1 MNASRPHPG
10 RFITFEGGE
19 GAGKSTQIRLLSE
32 TLEKAGHAVLETREP
47 GGSPGAEEIR
57 SLLVTGDGDRWTGM
71 TEVLLHFAARAD
83 HLERIVRPALNDGTW
98 VLCDRFVDSSMAYQG
113 VAQSLGKD
121 VIRDL
126 TNLVVGTTM
135 PDLTLILD
143 LPVADGLARA
153 GARGEGE
160 DRYEKMGQAFHE
172 TLRQAFLDIAT
183 DAPDRCKVIDAT
195 ADINAVQQAIWTATT
210 KRFHL

>member
-19 GAGKSTQIRLLSE
+19 GAGKSTQIRLLSDA
-32 TLEKAGHAVLETREP
+32 LEKAGYAVLQTREP

-57 SLLVTGDGDRWTGM
+57 ALLVTGDGDRWTGM

-83 HLERIVRPALNDGTW
+83 HLERVVRPALSEGKW

-126 TNLVVGTTM
+126 TNLVVSTTM

-143 LPVADGLARA
+143 LPVTDGLARA

-160 DRYEKMGQAFHE
+160 DRYEKMGQTFHE

-210 KRFHL
+210 KRFDL

>member
-19 GAGKSTQIRLLSE
+19 GAGKSTQIRLLSDA
-32 TLEKAGHAVLETREP
+32 LEKAGYAVLQTREP

-57 SLLVTGDGDRWTGM
+57 ALLVTGDGDRWTGM

-83 HLERIVRPALNDGTW
+83 HLERVVRPALSEGKW

-143 LPVADGLARA
+143 LPVADGLTRA

-172 TLRQAFLDIAT
+172 ALRQAFLDIAT
-183 DAPDRCKVIDAT
+183 DEPQRCKVIDAT
-195 ADINAVQQAIWTATT
+195 ADINAVQQAIWAETAT
-210 KRFHL
+210 RFDL

>member
-32 TLEKAGHAVLETREP
+32 ALEKAGHAVLQTREP

-83 HLERIVRPALNDGTW
+83 HLERVVRPALSEGKW

-113 VAQSLGKD
+113 VAQAMGKD
-121 VIRDL
+121 VIRNL
-126 TNLVVGTTM
+126 TNLVAATTM
-135 PDLTLILD
+135 PNLTLILD

-183 DAPDRCKVIDAT
+183 DAPGRCKVIDAT
-195 ADINAVQQAIWTATT
+195 ADINTVQQAIWTATT
-210 KRFHL
+210 KCFDL

>member
-1 MNASRPHPG
+1 MTSARLQTG

-19 GAGKSTQIRLLSE
+19 GAGKSTQIRLLGE
-32 TLEKAGHAVLETREP
+32 ALEKSGHTVLQTREP

-83 HLERIVRPALNDGTW
+83 HLERVVRPALKAGTW

-113 VAQSLGKD
+113 VAQALGKD
-121 VIRDL
+121 VIGDL
-126 TNLVVGTTM
+126 TDLVVGTTM
-135 PDLTLILD
+135 PHLTLILD

-160 DRYEKMGQAFHE
+160 DRYEKMGQEFHE

-183 DAPDRCKVIDAT
+183 DAPERCKVIDAT
-195 ADINAVQQAIWTATT
+195 QQIDAVHQAVWDATAA
-210 KRFHL
+210 RFGL